1 MVNYSFHPTDFTV
14 FLLTIELG
22 ALWRENFPNFT
33 KKTFS
38 FDRRKIIAT
47 ERGKTIRSLVL
58 NYRVVVVVPLVE
70 LFVVE
75 FVWFSRVRVELL
87 VELGAPL
94 TEAAAPELTDSFCA
108 VLVRTISSD
117 CFSETRINR
126 TKYSYFSFLS
136 KKFLQV
142 FVLSFPLITK
152 EFFLEICW
160 KC

>member
-33 KKTFS
+33 KKKFS

-58 NYRVVVVVPLVE
+58 NYRVVVVVVVPLVE

-75 FVWFSRVRVELL
+75 FVWFSRVRVEPL

-136 KKFLQV
+136 KSFFKFLFWV
-142 FVLSFPLITK
+142 FPSSPKNFS
-152 EFFLEICW
+152 
-160 KC
+160 